1 MLKIA
6 ILDDYQNVAQDFVDL
21 KKLSIKYEIKIFSE
35 AFENEDTKSARK
47 IFKKDKL
54 LNHINADAS
63 NVIINNINKYDND
76 MLLYLLSTVRKI
88 ERAGDS
94 IKNIGEEII
103 FHIDAKS
110 IKHKKKS

>member
-1 MLKIA
+1 MLTQFNSMM
-6 ILDDYQNVAQDFVDL
+6 DDVV
-21 KKLSIKYEIKIFSE
+21 E

-63 NVIINNINKYDND
+63 NVIINNIDKYEKD

-110 IKHKKKS
+110 IKHKDKS